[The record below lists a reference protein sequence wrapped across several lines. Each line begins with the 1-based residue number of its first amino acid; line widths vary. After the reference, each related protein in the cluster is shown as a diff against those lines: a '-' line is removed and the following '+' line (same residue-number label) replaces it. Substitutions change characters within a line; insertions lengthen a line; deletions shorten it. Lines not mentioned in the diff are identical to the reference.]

1 MTLKVTIEVWK
12 RIAMHFAEKEL
23 LYRWNESPKIQ
34 REEDRVVFV
43 ALHFEFMSFYIHIP
57 RQVKK

>member
-43 ALHFEFMSFYIHIP
+43 PFTF
-57 RQVKK
+57 